1 MKAQSATASST
12 LSTTRAPAK
21 MSSAPA
27 ASAVDSA
34 CGNERGLTR
43 TRSESAMF
51 FMAGAP
57 EPILPGW
64 LGSMSTTRTRLA
76 IDDILASLM
85 QPLLNIAM
93 RAARRAGD
101 LLVKSL
107 SRLDSLKIDTKG
119 RNDFVT
125 DIDRKA
131 EADIIATIRRSY
143 PQHAVLAEES
153 GRSGENEFVWIID
166 PLDGTTNFLHGF
178 PTFAVSIA
186 LEHKGRLQHA
196 VVYDP
201 MRQEFFTAS
210 RGDGAQL
217 EGKKIRVSTQR
228 TLEGSLIG
236 TGFPFRSGS
245 HVDAYLAMLKVVM
258 STAAGVRRP
267 GAAAL
272 DLAYVAAGRIDGFW
286 EFGLSPWDT
295 AAGTLLI
302 QEAGGRVGTATG
314 AEYSLGEN
322 IVAGNPKVYQALLE
336 VIGPLTPAS
345 LRV

>member
-1 MKAQSATASST
+1 
-12 LSTTRAPAK
+12 
-21 MSSAPA
+21 
-27 ASAVDSA
+27 
-34 CGNERGLTR
+34 
-43 TRSESAMF
+43 
-51 FMAGAP
+51 
-57 EPILPGW
+57 
-64 LGSMSTTRTRLA
+64 
-76 IDDILASLM
+76 
-85 QPLLNIAM
+85 M

-101 LLVKSL
+101 LIVKSL

-153 GRSGENEFVWIID
+153 GGSGQDEFRWIID

-186 LEHKGRLQHA
+186 VEHRGRLQHA

-217 EGKKIRVSTQR
+217 EGKKIRVSAQR
-228 TLEGSLIG
+228 TLEGALIG
-236 TGFPFRSGS
+236 TGFPFRAVA
-245 HVDAYLAMLKVVM
+245 HVDEYLAMLKVVM
-258 STAAGVRRP
+258 SAAAGIRRP
-267 GAAAL
+267 GAASL

-302 QEAGGRVGTATG
+302 QEAGGRVGTPSG
-314 AEYSLGEN
+314 AEYALGSN
-322 IVAGNPKVYQALLE
+322 IVAGNPKVYEDLLKAI
-336 VIGPLTPAS
+336 VPLTPPA